1 VCQLQAELTRL
12 RCSVERGE
20 AQRVELQY
28 QLALNRRDAERVV
41 ELSRDKQALTG
52 ESNAPFC
59 FMLHAIPRR
68 SRLPTMGQLEKSWL
82 CSLVQHMI
90 ISSPQTSFL
99 GFGLCLLVCKDQ
111 EVALEESERRLAEVQ
126 KEREKEADVKRRSA
140 DELKQLME
148 REERSRRQKEL
159 LEQRVKSLQ
168 SNIEAER
175 GAHLETKFNSEIIQV
190 TNTQSQ

>member
-1 VCQLQAELTRL
+1 
-12 RCSVERGE
+12 
-20 AQRVELQY
+20 
-28 QLALNRRDAERVV
+28 
-41 ELSRDKQALTG
+41 
-52 ESNAPFC
+52 
-59 FMLHAIPRR
+59 M
-68 SRLPTMGQLEKSWL
+68 
-82 CSLVQHMI
+82 
-90 ISSPQTSFL
+90 
-99 GFGLCLLVCKDQ
+99 CLLVCKDQ

-148 REERSRRQKEL
+148 REERSRRQKEVRGGETLFLFLKLGGKQEKEQMCVFSLQL